1 MEPSMIAMRTDRG
14 LVRERNEDAVI
25 AARLTDGA
33 VLLAVA
39 DGIGGVPGGQEASRL
54 AIGALEEVV
63 TATPN
68 ADTATLLAAF
78 EAADRRVRE
87 EQSGSLSAMGS
98 TLVAALIRGDTAWLV
113 HIGDSRAY
121 LYEPSPHELGDLR
134 QLTEDHSLAAERI
147 RAEEIA
153 PDSFEAA
160 TTSHILTR
168 SIGGGAERARPD
180 ALAPLTLPRTCVLLL
195 CSDGLYGPVSDE
207 EILVTIDATP
217 RDPGALA
224 QHLIELAHKHDAPDN
239 VSVGLLVRG

>member
-1 MEPSMIAMRTDRG
+1 MIAMRTDRG
-14 LVRERNEDAVI
+14 LVRKRNEDAVV
-25 AARLTDGA
+25 AARLADGA

-68 ADTATLLAAF
+68 ADAATLLAAF

-87 EQSGSLSAMGS
+87 EQSGALSAMGS
-98 TLVAALIRGDTAWLV
+98 TLVAALIRGDTAWIV
-113 HIGDSRAY
+113 NIGDSRAY
-121 LYEPSPHELGDLR
+121 LYEPGDLR

-147 RAEEIA
+147 RAGEIT

-180 ALAPLTLPRTCVLLL
+180 ALDPLTLPRTCVLLL
-195 CSDGLYGPVSDE
+195 CSDGLSDPVSDE
-207 EILVTIDATP
+207 EILAAIEATP
-217 RDPGALA
+217 RDANA
-224 QHLIELAHKHDAPDN
+224 IAERLIKLAHEHHAPDN
-239 VSVGLLVRG
+239 VSVVVLVRP